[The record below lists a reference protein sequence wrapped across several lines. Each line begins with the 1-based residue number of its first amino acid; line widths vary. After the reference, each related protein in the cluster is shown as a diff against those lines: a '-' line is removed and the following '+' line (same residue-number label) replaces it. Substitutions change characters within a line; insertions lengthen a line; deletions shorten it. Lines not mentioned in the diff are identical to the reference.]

1 MEEEEYQLF
10 KFSVPLQTK
19 EVEVE
24 LETKDEKQMGSQKR
38 AVALIGDRFY
48 QGKFLSAE
56 ELQKAY
62 KQWEGT
68 LHDINHMGTHYP
80 TGFTV
85 TPNILYFVGYNT
97 NVTYDKESK
106 AVSMDVNIVDTTHLA
121 SAWRGYVQ
129 LCEESGQ
136 TPNVS
141 VAFLAKV
148 KTVRASDLPKGVDY
162 EAQGYG
168 AKDDV
173 MYIHD
178 IKPQALSTVL
188 KGACDD
194 QQGCGINHECT
205 TDKCTCSESSEED
218 TEEETVSISKEDE
231 EKMAKEKQEI
241 LDWLKSHQ

>member
-10 KFSVPLQTK
+10 KFSVPLETREIEVNMGAGK
-19 EVEVE
+19 EPV
-24 LETKDEKQMGSQKR
+24 KGKQR

-48 QGKFLSAE
+48 QGKFFPAE
-56 ELQKAY
+56 ELEKAY

-85 TPNILYFVGYNT
+85 TPNILYFVGYNS
-97 NVTYDKESK
+97 NVTFDKETKSM
-106 AVSMDVNIVDTTHLA
+106 SMDVNIVDTTYLA
-121 SAWRGYVQ
+121 SSWRGYVQ
-129 LCEESGQ
+129 LCEESNQ

-141 VAFLAKV
+141 VAFLARV

-162 EAQGYG
+162 KSQGYS
-168 AKDDV
+168 AEDEV

-194 QQGCGINHECT
+194 QQGCGINHECNK
-205 TDKCTCSESSEED
+205 DECTCSESSEED
-218 TEEETVSISKEDE
+218 EGEETISISKEE
-231 EKMAKEKQEI
+231 EEQMEKEKQEI
-241 LDWLKSHQ
+241 LDWLKRHQ